1 MGRGSPCYV
10 LPIPKRRSVPHDVC
24 RRGLSIGSIL
34 GAGGCRGDF
43 PLQGVT
49 PDGDY
54 EFTVMFDSEDV
65 EYIDSGKV
73 LGERNREQKT
83 ELAQAR
89 KTAKANKDWA
99 AIRSHLEDD
108 RQEFKTADLNS
119 WGYSKNVITRHRKGL
134 IKEIGVKR
142 YEL

>member
-1 MGRGSPCYV
+1 MQGWV
-10 LPIPKRRSVPHDVC
+10 L
-24 RRGLSIGSIL
+24 
-34 GAGGCRGDF
+34 GGCRGDF

-89 KTAKANKDWA
+89 KRAKANKDWA
-99 AIRSHLEDD
+99 AIRSHLEND
-108 RQEFKTADLNS
+108 RQEFTTADLNA
-119 WGYSKNVITRHRKGL
+119 WGYSKNVITRLRKGV

-142 YEL
+142 YVLENI

>member
-1 MGRGSPCYV
+1 M
-10 LPIPKRRSVPHDVC
+10 
-24 RRGLSIGSIL
+24 LS
-34 GAGGCRGDF
+34 GCRDDF

-54 EFTVMFDSEDV
+54 EFTVMFYSDDV
-65 EYIDSGKV
+65 EYIDSGKA

-89 KTAKANKDWA
+89 KTAKANKDWT
-99 AIRSHLEDD
+99 AIRSHLSDD
-108 RQEFKTADLNS
+108 RQEFTTTNLNA
-119 WGYSKNVITRHRKGL
+119 WGYSKNVITRLRKGV

-142 YEL
+142 YVLENI

>member
-1 MGRGSPCYV
+1 M
-10 LPIPKRRSVPHDVC
+10 L
-24 RRGLSIGSIL
+24 
-34 GAGGCRGDF
+34 GGCRGDF

-65 EYIDSGKV
+65 EYIDSGKA

-108 RQEFKTADLNS
+108 RQEFTTADLNS
-119 WGYSKNVITRHRKGL
+119 WGYSKNVITRLRKGV

-142 YEL
+142 YVLENV

>member
-1 MGRGSPCYV
+1 MM
-10 LPIPKRRSVPHDVC
+10 
-24 RRGLSIGSIL
+24 
-34 GAGGCRGDF
+34 GGCSDDF
-43 PLQGVT
+43 PLQGIT

-65 EYIDSGKV
+65 EYIDSGKA

-89 KTAKANKDWA
+89 KRAKANKDWA
-99 AIRSHLEDD
+99 SIRSHLQDD
-108 RQEFKTADLNS
+108 RQEFTTADLNG
-119 WGYSKNVITRHRKGL
+119 WGYSKNVITRLRKGV

-142 YEL
+142 YVLENI